1 MEWSPEATQKFKDLL
16 GEIQPFMRPL
26 AETMGR
32 NEIGKVAQARGA
44 ALVDLDTMIIGL
56 IKATPA
62 NLKPK
67 MMEAMTKH
75 GIDLSKYSEY
85 TG

>member
-32 NEIGKVAQARGA
+32 NEITKLAQARGA
-44 ALVDLDTMIIGL
+44 AQVDLDTMVIGL
-56 IKATPA
+56 IKATPG
-62 NLKPK
+62 NLKEK
-67 MMEAMTKH
+67 MKAAMTKH
-75 GIDLSKYSEY
+75 GIDLSKYAEY
-85 TG
+85 M

>member
-1 MEWSPEATQKFKDLL
+1 MEWSAEATQKFKELL

-32 NEIGKVAQARGA
+32 NEITKLAQARGA
-44 ALVDLDTMIIGL
+44 AQIDLDTMVIGL

-62 NLKPK
+62 NLKEK
-67 MMEAMTKH
+67 MKEAMTKH
-75 GIDLSKYSEY
+75 GIDLSRYSDY
-85 TG
+85 I

>member
-1 MEWSPEATQKFKDLL
+1 MDWSAEANQKFKDLL

-32 NEIGKVAQARGA
+32 NEITKLAQARGA
-44 ALVDLDTMIIGL
+44 AQIDLDTMVIGL

-67 MMEAMTKH
+67 MLEAMTKH
-75 GIDLSKYSEY
+75 GIDLAKYSEY

>member
-1 MEWSPEATQKFKDLL
+1 MDWSPEATQKFKDLL

-44 ALVDLDTMIIGL
+44 ARIDLDTMVIGL
-56 IKATPA
+56 IKATPP
-62 NLKPK
+62 NLKAK
-67 MMEAMTKH
+67 MLEAMTKH
-75 GIDLSKYSEY
+75 GIDLAKYSEY